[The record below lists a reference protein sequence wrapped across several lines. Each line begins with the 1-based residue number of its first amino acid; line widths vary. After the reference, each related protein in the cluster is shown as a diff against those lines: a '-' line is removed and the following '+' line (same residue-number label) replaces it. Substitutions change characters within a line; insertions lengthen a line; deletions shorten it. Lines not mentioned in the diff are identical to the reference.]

1 MILGLVL
8 AVLVLVLFTV
18 KLKIHPFFALIATSA
33 TFAIV
38 AGMNMQD
45 MLSAFTSGM
54 GGTIADIGLVIA
66 LGTVTGTLLE
76 KSGAAETMA
85 KTILKITGKK
95 HAALGLAITGYF
107 VSIPVFCDSA
117 FVLLSPIARRLSK
130 DTKISMTTM
139 AISLAMGLHATHMFV
154 PPTPGPLAVAGIL
167 NADLGMVILF
177 GALVSIPVMLVGYF
191 ASLTAGKK
199 YYYIPEDDSDVTE
212 EEDEN
217 AKLPSALAS
226 FMPILVPILL
236 MLLKTVGD
244 MVASENILLSILN
257 VIGTPAVALLI
268 GMLLAAYTYHN
279 IHPEDKLAWS
289 FDGLVADSLRTAGQI
304 VLIVGA
310 GGAFGGV
317 LKASAMQS
325 VLTNAF
331 SGLTIGILAPFLIG
345 FIFYRGFPGVTWDFL
360 SGTSSYIKD
369 TIGILP
375 NILNTLYIVLLAMT
389 LVLPLGVGAAI
400 YLTEYAANRRVVELI
415 EFATETLTGIPS
427 IIFGLVGMLF
437 FVQKMDLQAGVLA
450 GSLTL
455 VVMILPT
462 IVRTTQE
469 SLKTVPQSYRE
480 GALAL
485 GAGKWRMVRTVVL
498 PNAVDGIVT
507 GCILAVGR
515 IVGESAALLYT
526 AGFGLVLN
534 DFVTALHSSSA
545 TLTVALYVYAND
557 RGRTDVAFSIA
568 SVLMLLTLVIN
579 LTAALTGRKL
589 KKNGGTQ

>member
-1 MILGLVL
+1 MERNLSPRRRAYDLTMRSLVW
-8 AVLVLVLFTV
+8 
-18 KLKIHPFFALIATSA
+18 
-33 TFAIV
+33 
-38 AGMNMQD
+38 
-45 MLSAFTSGM
+45 LSA
-54 GGTIADIGLVIA
+54 
-66 LGTVTGTLLE
+66 LL
-76 KSGAAETMA
+76 T
-85 KTILKITGKK
+85 
-95 HAALGLAITGYF
+95 
-107 VSIPVFCDSA
+107 C
-117 FVLLSPIARRLSK
+117 
-130 DTKISMTTM
+130 
-139 AISLAMGLHATHMFV
+139 
-154 PPTPGPLAVAGIL
+154 
-167 NADLGMVILF
+167 
-177 GALVSIPVMLVGYF
+177 
-191 ASLTAGKK
+191 
-199 YYYIPEDDSDVTE
+199 
-212 EEDEN
+212 
-217 AKLPSALAS
+217 
-226 FMPILVPILL
+226 
-236 MLLKTVGD
+236 
-244 MVASENILLSILN
+244 
-257 VIGTPAVALLI
+257 ALL
-268 GMLLAAYTYHN
+268 
-279 IHPEDKLAWS
+279 
-289 FDGLVADSLRTAGQI
+289 V
-304 VLIVGA
+304 
-310 GGAFGGV
+310 
-317 LKASAMQS
+317 
-325 VLTNAF
+325 
-331 SGLTIGILAPFLIG
+331 FLIG
-345 FIFYRGFPGVTWDFL
+345 YIFYRGAGGVTWDFL
-360 SGTSSYIKD
+360 SGTTSYIRD

-375 NILNTLYIVLLAMT
+375 NILNTLYIVLLAMA

-400 YLTEYAANRRVVELI
+400 YLTEYAANRRVVKLI

-469 SLKTVPQSYRE
+469 SLKTVPPSYRE

>member
-1 MILGLVL
+1 MERNLSPRRRAYDLAMRSLVW
-8 AVLVLVLFTV
+8 
-18 KLKIHPFFALIATSA
+18 
-33 TFAIV
+33 
-38 AGMNMQD
+38 
-45 MLSAFTSGM
+45 LSA
-54 GGTIADIGLVIA
+54 
-66 LGTVTGTLLE
+66 LL
-76 KSGAAETMA
+76 T
-85 KTILKITGKK
+85 
-95 HAALGLAITGYF
+95 
-107 VSIPVFCDSA
+107 C
-117 FVLLSPIARRLSK
+117 
-130 DTKISMTTM
+130 
-139 AISLAMGLHATHMFV
+139 
-154 PPTPGPLAVAGIL
+154 
-167 NADLGMVILF
+167 
-177 GALVSIPVMLVGYF
+177 
-191 ASLTAGKK
+191 
-199 YYYIPEDDSDVTE
+199 
-212 EEDEN
+212 
-217 AKLPSALAS
+217 
-226 FMPILVPILL
+226 
-236 MLLKTVGD
+236 
-244 MVASENILLSILN
+244 
-257 VIGTPAVALLI
+257 ALL
-268 GMLLAAYTYHN
+268 
-279 IHPEDKLAWS
+279 
-289 FDGLVADSLRTAGQI
+289 V
-304 VLIVGA
+304 
-310 GGAFGGV
+310 
-317 LKASAMQS
+317 
-325 VLTNAF
+325 
-331 SGLTIGILAPFLIG
+331 FLIG
-345 FIFYRGFPGVTWDFL
+345 YIFYRGAGSVSWDFL
-360 SGTSSYIKD
+360 SGTTSYIKD

-375 NILNTLYIVLLAMT
+375 NILNTLYIILFAMAI
-389 LVLPLGVGAAI
+389 VLPLGVGAAI

-469 SLKTVPQSYRE
+469 ILKTVPQSYRE

>member
-1 MILGLVL
+1 MER
-8 AVLVLVLFTV
+8 
-18 KLKIHPFFALIATSA
+18 K
-33 TFAIV
+33 
-38 AGMNMQD
+38 
-45 MLSAFTSGM
+45 
-54 GGTIADIGLVIA
+54 
-66 LGTVTGTLLE
+66 
-76 KSGAAETMA
+76 
-85 KTILKITGKK
+85 
-95 HAALGLAITGYF
+95 
-107 VSIPVFCDSA
+107 
-117 FVLLSPIARRLSK
+117 LSPRRRAY
-130 DTKISMTTM
+130 D
-139 AISLAMGLHATHMFV
+139 LAMRSLVWLCAGLTC
-154 PPTPGPLAVAGIL
+154 
-167 NADLGMVILF
+167 
-177 GALVSIPVMLVGYF
+177 
-191 ASLTAGKK
+191 
-199 YYYIPEDDSDVTE
+199 
-212 EEDEN
+212 
-217 AKLPSALAS
+217 
-226 FMPILVPILL
+226 
-236 MLLKTVGD
+236 
-244 MVASENILLSILN
+244 
-257 VIGTPAVALLI
+257 ALL
-268 GMLLAAYTYHN
+268 L
-279 IHPEDKLAWS
+279 
-289 FDGLVADSLRTAGQI
+289 
-304 VLIVGA
+304 
-310 GGAFGGV
+310 
-317 LKASAMQS
+317 
-325 VLTNAF
+325 
-331 SGLTIGILAPFLIG
+331 FLIG

-375 NILNTLYIVLLAMT
+375 NILNTLYIVLLAMA

-469 SLKTVPQSYRE
+469 SLKTVPRSYRE

-568 SVLMLLTLVIN
+568 SILMLLTLVIN